1 MCRSKEHGGNRCK
14 ANNARRRDRYA
25 VKTAQGIVNSVI
37 KEHGQ
42 EYTGDV
48 SGLGLELNSPLV
60 AKAYAVAARAHAG
73 VKRVSGEV
81 YINHPIAVARSLQK
95 AGFNHEVV
103 AAGLLHDSVE
113 DSDLTFGGLRK
124 LGFNE
129 RVIGGVE
136 SMTKRKGEDYPSA
149 IRRAIQH
156 PIGRVGKLADN
167 LHNSSDEQLAPFSDE
182 RQAKQRAKYTPARAV
197 ILRSILENPTDRMIA
212 STPGFSKEYKI
223 KLDPSIIGTIFD
235 GKKE

>member
-1 MCRSKEHGGNRCK
+1 MCRSKEHGGNRCR

-25 VKTAQGIVNSVI
+25 VKTAQTIVDSVI

-42 EYTGDV
+42 EFTGDV
-48 SGLGLELNSPLV
+48 AGLGFQINSPMV
-60 AKAYAVAARAHAG
+60 AKAYAVATRAHAG

-81 YINHPIAVARSLQK
+81 YINHPLAVAKSLQD
-95 AGFNHEVV
+95 AGFNHEVIS
-103 AAGLLHDSVE
+103 AALLHDSVE

-136 SMTKRKGEDYPSA
+136 SMTKRKGEDYQSA
-149 IRRAIQH
+149 ILRAIEH

-167 LHNSSDEQLAPFSDE
+167 LHNSSDEQLAPFDE
-182 RQAKQRAKYTPARAV
+182 ARQAKQRAKYIPARAV
-197 ILRSILENPTDRMIA
+197 ILRSILDNPTDHMIEK
-212 STPGFSKEYKI
+212 TPGFSKEYKI
-223 KLDPSIIGTIFD
+223 KLNPEIMGTIFD
-235 GKKE
+235 GKK